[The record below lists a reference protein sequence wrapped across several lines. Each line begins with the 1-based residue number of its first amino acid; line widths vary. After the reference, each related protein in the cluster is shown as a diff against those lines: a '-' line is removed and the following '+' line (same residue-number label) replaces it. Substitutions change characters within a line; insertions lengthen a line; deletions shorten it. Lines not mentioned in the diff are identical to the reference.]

1 MRNFQQFLESVPQG
15 VNPHRYHLGEIQSML
30 DKQEQKINTLVEQN
44 SVYLKALAKIK
55 IDLERALKDKSK
67 LDDAVYGAINLARS
81 LTPYSKPVDVP
92 GGDWKLDN
100 VKDAPL
106 SDAEKTLGS

>member
-15 VNPHRYHLGEIQSML
+15 VDPHRYHLGEIQSTL
-30 DKQEQKINTLVEQN
+30 DKQEKKINTLIEKN

-55 IDLERALKDKSK
+55 IDLERALKDNSK
-67 LDDAVYGAINLARS
+67 LNDAVYGAINLARS

-92 GGDWKLDN
+92 GGGWKLDN
-100 VKDAPL
+100 VQDAPL
-106 SDAEKTLGS
+106 SDADRTLG